1 MVRPLVVVLAL
12 AAAVAACSREGEG
25 GPQHAPDAPAGA
37 GDLCGATE
45 LQWLVGRSRTMVPVT
60 GEITRRRVSCTTC
73 PEPGDYDPARLNV
86 LYDLDSG
93 VVKEVRCG

>member
-1 MVRPLVVVLAL
+1 MTRLIVVLAF
-12 AAAVAACSREGEG
+12 AAAAGACSRDGEG
-25 GPQHAPDAPAGA
+25 GPQHAPDAPAAA

-45 LQWLVGRSRTMVPVT
+45 LQWLVGRSRTMVPVR
-60 GEITRRRVSCTTC
+60 GDFSRRRVTCTTC
-73 PEPGDYDPARLNV
+73 PDPAEYDPERVNV